1 MKYNKISEKSEK
13 YIFTTILAFSL
24 IILIISFFINF
35 IIEKTLDTKYCYIVY
50 AVILLDIIITMIL
63 IYCLPKIIYR
73 NFGYYLDDE
82 KLETKSGVIFL
93 NRKIVLLK
101 NVYKIVIKKKII
113 GRIFGIS
120 SLTLVTSA
128 GDVKV
133 SFLDE
138 KGLDSLYTKVLSK
151 IGEEI

>member
-13 YIFTTILAFSL
+13 YIFTTILTFSL
-24 IILIISFFINF
+24 IILIILFFINF